1 MEKLVKEAVINH
13 MTNNLLSTKQYGFIS
28 GRSTVTQLLGLL
40 DVCMGR
46 IVKGEIVDTIYL
58 DFAKAF
64 DTVPHRRLM
73 GKLDS

>member
-1 MEKLVKEAVINH
+1 

-28 GRSTVTQLLGLL
+28 GRSTVTQLLGFL
-40 DVCMGR
+40 DVCMDR

-73 GKLDS
+73 GKLESYGIKGNIHQ